1 MASNTASSIREDVA
15 TSHPH
20 PTAPTEMDVTDQATA
35 GAHPSD
41 PEGAESNPT
50 TQPFQ
55 PTATTASTSP
65 TDPTTLPPTTTQ
77 DHPPLTRAQTEA
89 LGPAL
94 DDDIAAPPPLP
105 NTPAAN
111 HTLQINLMLTT
122 GAKHPYNIS
131 EKYLTSRNAV
141 AKNAGGEFDPKQL
154 TGYKLKELIWQDW
167 RREWEARPAS
177 PSSIRLITMGK
188 MVEDKKV
195 LADYSFALDR
205 SNVVHMTI
213 KPADFDQDDETGGKH
228 AGKGSSIRMRDGGE
242 GGAGCRCVIL

>member
-1 MASNTASSIREDVA
+1 MPSNAASSVREDVA
-15 TSHPH
+15 TSHTH
-20 PTAPTEMDVTDQATA
+20 PTPPIEMDVTDQATA

-41 PEGAESNPT
+41 PEGAESNQT

-55 PTATTASTSP
+55 PTATTSTSP
-65 TDPTTLPPTTTQ
+65 ADPMAALTTLP

-105 NTPAAN
+105 DTPAAN

-141 AKNAGGEFDPKQL
+141 AKNTAGDFDPKQL

-213 KPADFDQDDETGGKH
+213 KPAEFDQDDEAGGKH